1 MLSVLRAEL
10 LDHLLR
16 LGGVLDRYASS
27 DPDFV
32 AQATRW
38 LSRAEE
44 ILKRYRQPT
53 AALMA
58 AQHGLILA
66 AEDGFHDPE
75 IDPSVTSPRKLLRA
89 TASLCLSRAESSLR
103 SQVAAIDEQLEP
115 VRLKMAQLVSVAS
128 SVKPI
133 PLPPTEPRTLWL
145 QTVWNGL
152 AVNGD
157 TKPMHAYISTVL
169 SPVDRLYLLDELL
182 SNLLAEGTDKTPGIP
197 ATPRPHPTR
206 KKKGDQ

>member
-16 LGGVLDRYASS
+16 LGSVLDRYASS

-32 AQATRW
+32 AQAIRW
-38 LSRAEE
+38 LSGTEDT
-44 ILKRYRQPT
+44 LKRFRQPG

-66 AEDGFHDPE
+66 AGDGFHDPE
-75 IDPSVTSPRKLLRA
+75 IDPAVTSPRKLLRA

-103 SQVAAIDEQLEP
+103 SQVAVIDEQLEP

-182 SNLLAEGTDKTPGIP
+182 SNLLAEGTSKTPGP
-197 ATPRPHPTR
+197 PVTTRPRTDK
-206 KKKGDQ
+206 KKKG

>member
-16 LGGVLDRYASS
+16 LGGVLDRYATG

-32 AQATRW
+32 GQATRW
-38 LSRAEE
+38 LSGVEE
-44 ILKRYRQPT
+44 TLKRFRQP
-53 AALMA
+53 AASLMA

-66 AEDGFHDPE
+66 AGDGFRDPQ
-75 IDPSVTSPRKLLRA
+75 IDPAVTSPRKLVRA

-133 PLPPTEPRTLWL
+133 PLPPTEPHTIWL
-145 QTVWNGL
+145 QNVWNGL
-152 AVNGD
+152 VVNGD
-157 TKPMHAYISTVL
+157 TKPMHAYISSVL

-182 SNLLAEGTDKTPGIP
+182 SNLLAKGTGNAPQHP
-197 ATPRPHPTR
+197 ATTR
-206 KKKGDQ
+206 SRTTKKKKG